1 MALLLPRRMS
11 RSSVLTLMDDA
22 RSPHRGPGRDPSD
35 AIRAGLFALRW
46 LARLRTPLWRN
57 TCLYRSVLRTAILR
71 RAGQQAVLRIG
82 AAKGPDGA
90 SIAHAW
96 VELAG
101 MPTPDEGL
109 EYTQLQAVR
118 RPGDAAAG

>member
-1 MALLLPRRMS
+1 MALLLPRLTS
-11 RSSVLTLMDDA
+11 RIPVLTLMDEA
-22 RSPHRGPGRDPSD
+22 RPVRTPGRDPSE

-57 TCLYRSVLRTAILR
+57 TCLYRSLLRTAMLR
-71 RAGQQAVLRIG
+71 RAGEQAVLRIG
-82 AAKGPDGA
+82 AAKGPNGT
-90 SIAHAW
+90 SVAHAW

-109 EYTQLQAVR
+109 EYTQLQAPVR
-118 RPGDAAAG
+118 GAGTRAG